1 MPSTGNTWLIP
12 LLLAV
17 LLIDVITIA
26 LVLIWG

>member
-1 MPSTGNTWLIP
+1 VPSTGNTWLIP